1 MAMLDLESPPSGG
14 PWTFGVAALDG
25 GAALGVAALVGLRRE
40 LKINLCPGQGHSLS
54 ATRRE
59 RWEAGGMQEEAGRRR
74 VAAEEACLSSHVLDD
89 IEVACGACG
98 GVTVMAPPFKLRR
111 ATLDGE
117 LSELARGAVG
127 CARQLLQAISHLT
140 LLAAQ
145 LLEHVLRQL
154 LILLPLLVEH
164 LELRGL
170 GALLDVLSAQ
180 QRRRRGGVVRQSLPS
195 AKWRWRWRSS
205 CEAL

>member
-1 MAMLDLESPPSGG
+1 M
-14 PWTFGVAALDG
+14 
-25 GAALGVAALVGLRRE
+25 
-40 LKINLCPGQGHSLS
+40 
-54 ATRRE
+54 
-59 RWEAGGMQEEAGRRR
+59 
-74 VAAEEACLSSHVLDD
+74 
-89 IEVACGACG
+89 VACGACG

-180 QRRRRGGVVRQSLPS
+180 QRRRRGGVVRQIAAVGKVAVEVAQQLS
-195 AKWRWRWRSS
+195 ARNCVKS
-205 CEAL
+205 CVVQLEELVD